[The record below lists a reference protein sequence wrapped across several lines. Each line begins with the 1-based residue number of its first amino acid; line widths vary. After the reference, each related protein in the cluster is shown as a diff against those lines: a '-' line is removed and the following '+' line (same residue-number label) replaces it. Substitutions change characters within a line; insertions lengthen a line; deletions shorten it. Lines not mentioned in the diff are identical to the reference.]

1 MIRVVLPTHLRRL
14 AGVGREVTIE
24 LQGAVTLNSIL
35 DELEAQYPALRGII
49 REYES
54 GQRRAYL
61 RFFALGEDLS
71 HQPLDEALPEPI
83 ARGQEPLR
91 IVGAMAGG

>member
-14 AGVGREVTIE
+14 AGVEREVTLE
-24 LQGAVTLNSIL
+24 VDGSVTLNSIL
-35 DELEAQYPALRGII
+35 NQLEAQHPALRGII

-61 RFFALGEDLS
+61 RFFALGQDLS
-71 HQPLDEALPEPI
+71 HQPLDAALPDEI
-83 ARGQEPLR
+83 ASGEEPLR